1 MSQPNPQSGGFAQ
14 QINERGA
21 EVAEKVRDLVQE
33 GAARNIVITR
43 EGKTVVQFPLIAG
56 LVVAVLVPWL
66 AALGVVAAL
75 VTESTI
81 QVTRTPPSPPTGA

>member
-1 MSQPNPQSGGFAQ
+1 MSQPNPQSGGLGE

-21 EVAEKVRDLVQE
+21 EVAEKVRELVQE

-43 EGKTVVQFPLIAG
+43 QGKTVVQFPLLAG
-56 LVVAVLVPWL
+56 VIVAVLVPWL
-66 AALGVVAAL
+66 AAIGVIAAL

-81 QVTRTPPSPPTGA
+81 QVTRTPPSPPTGG